1 MIKLG
6 YHISHEQFA
15 PSELLQYVQ
24 KAEDAGF
31 QFALS
36 SDHFYT
42 WSENQGNCGF
52 AWSWLGAALQ
62 ATKKMRFGIVNCPS
76 YRYHPA
82 IIAQAVATLLEM
94 YPKRFWVAFGSGQA
108 INEAIKGEKWPIKEE
123 RNKILKE
130 SVDIIKQMW
139 KGETVTHHGLVKVEE
154 ARLHTFPSEKP
165 RVIGAAITP
174 ETAGWLANWADGLIT
189 ISQPKEKLEKVVE
202 AWKKGGGEGKPM
214 ILKVQLS
221 YDQDKEEALKGAHD
235 QWKTN
240 IFDSEMLEQ
249 LRTPKQFDMAADKVK
264 PEDVAEVVNVSSD
277 PLEHVKWLKE
287 YAELGFREL
296 VLHNVNRKQ
305 EQFIEVF
312 GEKVLP
318 EFYG

>member
-15 PSELLQYVQ
+15 PIELLQYVQ

-62 ATKKMRFGIVNCPS
+62 ATKKMKFGIVNCPS

-94 YPKRFWVAFGSGQA
+94 YPERFWVAFGSGQA
-108 INEAIKGEKWPIKEE
+108 INEAIKGEKWPIKED

-130 SVDIIKQMW
+130 SVDIIKQLW
-139 KGETVTHHGLVKVEE
+139 NGETITHHGLVQVEE
-154 ARLHTFPSEKP
+154 ARLHTFPRKKP

-174 ETAGWLANWADGLIT
+174 KTAGWLASWADGLIT
-189 ISQPKEKLEKVVE
+189 ISQPEEKLKKVVE
-202 AWKKGGGEGKPM
+202 AWNKGGGEGKPVM
-214 ILKVQLS
+214 
-221 YDQDKEEALKGAHD
+221 
-235 QWKTN
+235 
-240 IFDSEMLEQ
+240 
-249 LRTPKQFDMAADKVK
+249 
-264 PEDVAEVVNVSSD
+264 
-277 PLEHVKWLKE
+277 
-287 YAELGFREL
+287 
-296 VLHNVNRKQ
+296 
-305 EQFIEVF
+305 
-312 GEKVLP
+312 
-318 EFYG
+318 

>member
-15 PSELLQYVQ
+15 PSKLLQYVQ
-24 KAEDAGF
+24 KAEEAGF
-31 QFALS
+31 DFALS

-42 WSENQGNCGF
+42 WSEDQGNCGF

-62 ATKKMRFGIVNCPS
+62 VTKKMKFGVVNCPS

-82 IIAQAVATLLEM
+82 VIAQAVATLMEM
-94 YPKRFWVAFGSGQA
+94 YPERFWVAFGSGQA
-108 INEAIKGEKWPIKEE
+108 LNEAINGEKWPVKEE

-130 SVDIIKQMW
+130 SVDIIRQLW
-139 KGETVTHHGLVKVEE
+139 EGEKVTHHGLVHIEE
-154 ARLHTFPSEKP
+154 AKLYTFPKEKQ

-174 ETAGWLANWADGLIT
+174 ETAGWLAGWADGLIT

-202 AWKKGGGEGKPM
+202 AWKNGGGEGKPM

-221 YDQDKEEALKGAHD
+221 YDEDKEEALQGAHD

-240 IFDSEMLEQ
+240 IFDSDMLAQ
-249 LRTPKQFDMAADKVK
+249 LRTP
-264 PEDVAEVVNVSSD
+264 
-277 PLEHVKWLKE
+277 
-287 YAELGFREL
+287 
-296 VLHNVNRKQ
+296 
-305 EQFIEVF
+305 EQFAMA
-312 GEKVLP
+312 
-318 EFYG
+318 